1 MVSRPPPA
9 PVVVPFE
16 ALLFD
21 LDGTLIDSTN
31 AVVQHWQRI
40 GKELGIDP
48 NVILQTAHGRRT
60 FDTLKI
66 ICPEKATMEYA
77 TEIEK
82 SIPENH
88 GSDATVIPGA
98 REMLDSVTAAGLPW
112 AIVTSAS
119 LPLLNGWV
127 RVLDL
132 PACPHLV
139 TAESVED
146 GKPDPAGYLL
156 GMKKLA
162 AMMMDKSPAGCCVVF
177 EDSPAGIRAAKTAG
191 CKVVALATSHTAE
204 QVAEAEPDWI
214 VDDFRSVALVQLN
227 GGGKALQISDYIL
240 LETPSYTAVA

>member
-1 MVSRPPPA
+1 
-9 PVVVPFE
+9 
-16 ALLFD
+16 
-21 LDGTLIDSTN
+21 
-31 AVVQHWQRI
+31 
-40 GKELGIDP
+40 
-48 NVILQTAHGRRT
+48 
-60 FDTLKI
+60 
-66 ICPEKATMEYA
+66 MEYA

-82 SIPENH
+82 SIPENY

-98 REMLDSVTAAGLPW
+98 REMLDSVTASGLPW

-162 AMMMDKSPAGCCVVF
+162 AAAMMMMDNKSPAGFCCVVF

-204 QVAEAEPDWI
+204 QVAEADPDWI
-214 VDDFRSVALVQLN
+214 VDDFRSVALVQLD
-227 GGGKALQISDYIL
+227 GGAKALEISNYIARD
-240 LETPSYTAVA
+240 P